1 MTRPRLLILLAALPL
16 SGCAIVPAQTVHQA
30 CLSLSEAW
38 ANAKMSDGWYERTDI
53 VLKQCGGYD
62 HK

>member
-1 MTRPRLLILLAALPL
+1 MSRSSSLILLSALIL
-16 SGCAIVPAQTVHQA
+16 SGCAIVPAQTVSQA

-38 ANAKMSDGWYERTDI
+38 AEAKMSDGWYERTDV